1 MGKVLQIRVTSCTW
15 NEDLVEQEWPRLAE
29 LAFSVPMKHEKH
41 GVMDMVK
48 ALGDGLQ
55 FMSWPEERKNAL
67 AEGIRNAVELKN
79 KIETALADWDPR
91 MANRLSDTLEEQ
103 LDVLEKKFK

>member
-15 NEDLVEQEWPRLAE
+15 NEDLVEQEWPRLAQ
-29 LAFSVPMKHEKH
+29 LAFSVPIKHEKH

-55 FMSWPEERKNAL
+55 FMDWTPERKNAL
-67 AEGIRNAVELKN
+67 AEGIQNAVALK
-79 KIETALADWDPR
+79 KSIETALADWDPR
-91 MANRLSDTLEEQ
+91 TANRLSDDLEEQ
-103 LDVLEKKFK
+103 LDALEHKFK